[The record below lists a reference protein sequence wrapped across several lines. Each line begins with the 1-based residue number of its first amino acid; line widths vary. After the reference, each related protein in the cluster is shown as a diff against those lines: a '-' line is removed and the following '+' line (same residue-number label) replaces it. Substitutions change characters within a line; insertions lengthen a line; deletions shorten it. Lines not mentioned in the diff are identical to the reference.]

1 MTEAPLSGVLERRVR
16 QLYHQE
22 APHQTESSECR
33 AMSTPFD
40 RGAGRGCHPRAWLW
54 SWLTSHLVLSQNLPA
69 LVLKIMSGTFTPI
82 SDRYS
87 PELRQLVLSLL
98 SLEPSQRPPL
108 SHIMA
113 QPLCIRALL
122 NLHTDLGSV
131 RMRRPVQGGREALGP
146 GGTQWEHDKP
156 GAEGASGKSS
166 IPACGRARN
175 GPGLEV
181 PPTI

>member
-1 MTEAPLSGVLERRVR
+1 
-16 QLYHQE
+16 
-22 APHQTESSECR
+22 
-33 AMSTPFD
+33 
-40 RGAGRGCHPRAWLW
+40 
-54 SWLTSHLVLSQNLPA
+54 
-69 LVLKIMSGTFTPI
+69 MSGTFAPI

-131 RMRRPVQGGREALGP
+131 RMRRPVPQGAREGALGSRGWGAP
-146 GGTQWEHDKP
+146 RGGLGQR
-156 GAEGASGKSS
+156 GALGQSS
-166 IPACGRARN
+166 LP
-175 GPGLEV
+175 
-181 PPTI
+181 

>member
-1 MTEAPLSGVLERRVR
+1 M
-16 QLYHQE
+16 
-22 APHQTESSECR
+22 
-33 AMSTPFD
+33 
-40 RGAGRGCHPRAWLW
+40 
-54 SWLTSHLVLSQNLPA
+54 LSQNLPA
-69 LVLKIMSGTFTPI
+69 LVLKIMSGTFAPI

-131 RMRRPVQGGREALGP
+131 RMRRPVQGVGEGALGS
-146 GGTQWEHDKP
+146 GGHP
-156 GAEGASGKSS
+156 AGAQQTWGRRSSGQVLHSCVWGGQEWTVS
-166 IPACGRARN
+166 
-175 GPGLEV
+175 
-181 PPTI
+181 